1 MSKRIFPAFSWDTR
15 LTRTAFILAF
25 IFFMISFQTPLLVSA
40 RKVRIVTSVFPLK
53 EFVRA
58 VCRERGDVSLLVPPG
73 AEIHTW
79 QPRPSDIVGLS
90 SADIFIFIGSNMEP
104 WLQDILDGVQNPE
117 LKTLETSQGV
127 SLIMKDSSGGRHES
141 GHRHER
147 SHESETMDPHI
158 WLDFEIDQMIIEKI
172 AALLSEID
180 PEGASI
186 YANNAAVYKQKL
198 KDLDRKF
205 KESLQKCTHRVFILG
220 GHAAFGYLAKRYG
233 LQQVSLYGVS
243 PDSKPTPKKLIEI
256 VELAKTHKINVI
268 FFEAA
273 VSDELA
279 RVLAKEVGARTLV
292 LNPGANLSKEELKL
306 GKTFFDIMEENLE
319 NLKDGLI
326 CR

>member
-15 LTRTAFILAF
+15 PTRTAFILAF
-25 IFFMISFQTPLLVSA
+25 IFFMISFQAPLLASA

-53 EFVRA
+53 EFARA
-58 VCRERGDVSLLVPPG
+58 VCGERGDVSLLVPPG

-104 WLQDILDGVQNPE
+104 WLQDILDGVQNPK

-220 GHAAFGYLAKRYG
+220 GHAAFGYMAKRYG